1 MLYSGCLM
9 PLKEAFLL
17 ETIHIKPHKLLWLNA
32 LWKSLSVFT
41 GLLRGSC
48 LLIYSGT
55 KPWLS
60 PSIPAMV
67 NIVGTFIS
75 SLELYSCPLQLSSS
89 ARDCSTRRS
98 KAVVLGMK
106 SFWNSRY
113 GKLLQGY
120 IAFLFESCKYP
131 QQVDSKLQL
140 IHLREEMSSRGAWG
154 MGLCKLRRV
163 QRGQVQGPVH
173 GLGKSPVSELQNDWV
188 ESSPEEKGLGIL
200 VGDILYVSWQC
211 VLVVQKAKHVLGC
224 TKRNMT
230 SRWFC
235 CAPVRAHL
243 ESPPPLCPT
252 LRSSA

>member
-1 MLYSGCLM
+1 MLSGRAVCLC
-9 PLKEAFLL
+9 
-17 ETIHIKPHKLLWLNA
+17 
-32 LWKSLSVFT
+32 T

-48 LLIYSGT
+48 LLTYSGT
-55 KPWLS
+55 KPWLP

-67 NIVGTFIS
+67 NIVGTLIS
-75 SLELYSCPLQLSSS
+75 NLELYSCPLQLSSS

-120 IAFLFESCKYP
+120 IAFLFESWKYP
-131 QQVDSKLQL
+131 QQVDTKLQL
-140 IHLREEMSSRGAWG
+140 IHLREKMSSRWA
-154 MGLCKLRRV
+154 GLRSGSKQTSSSSMRPSARSCT
-163 QRGQVQGPVH
+163 

-200 VGDILYVSWQC
+200 VGEILYVSWQC

-243 ESPPPLCPT
+243 ESPPPLCPA